1 MRAFL
6 VTLCLVAA
14 GALVAAGCGERSSG
28 GGSGNGPT
36 KAPTKADDTPTPSE
50 GGDTAEPAKASTATA
65 EKSTGDAA
73 PTAESGDGGPA
84 KSAEEAADAGPA
96 APETFEVGGLKL
108 TEFVL
113 AKNVVERQ
121 PVDPT
126 NTFSK
131 SGESMVWVFIRLEN
145 ADRTETELHVTF
157 ERVGV
162 EHTGHPIKLRVPAS
176 PRYVTFARTGTRY
189 LPGRYQAVVRTP
201 DGQMLGRAEY
211 DLVE

>member
-1 MRAFL
+1 MRTFPM
-6 VTLCLVAA
+6 TLCLAA
-14 GALVAAGCGERSSG
+14 LAALIAAGCGERSSS
-28 GGSGNGPT
+28 GGSSDDTPT
-36 KAPTKADDTPTPSE
+36 KTPTKADEPPEPSK
-50 GGDTAEPAKASTATA
+50 AEPAAA
-65 EKSTGDAA
+65 EKAAGDAA
-73 PTAESGDGGPA
+73 PADESSDGGPVKTA
-84 KSAEEAADAGPA
+84 DAAADAGPA

-113 AKNVVERQ
+113 AKNVVDRQ

-131 SGESMVWVFIRLEN
+131 SGQSMIWVFLRLEN
-145 ADRTETELHVTF
+145 SSNAESELQVTF

-162 EHTGHPIKLRVPAS
+162 EHTGRPIKLRVPAS

-189 LPGRYQAVVRTP
+189 LPGRYQAVIRTP
-201 DGQMLGRAEY
+201 DGQTLGRAEY